1 MLTDKTL
8 SPLDTLAHYGIKG
21 MQWGVRRGAK
31 KSGVGRIRGAASQA
45 LFDAARRRRSAAS
58 SVGKNLAYN
67 AAAGRIRTRSGNLN
81 TAKNQE
87 ASARRILAGKTTT
100 KDLIRAYGNIH
111 IVDLVV
117 TTTPR
122 TQNNR

>member
-1 MLTDKTL
+1 MLTEKPNT
-8 SPLDTLAHYGIKG
+8 PEEALAHFGIKG
-21 MQWGVRRGAK
+21 MQWGVRSGKK

-45 LFDAARRRRSAAS
+45 LFDEARRRRSAS
-58 SVGKNLAYN
+58 SSTGKNLAYN
-67 AAAGRIRTRSGNLN
+67 ASAGRIRRRSGNLN

-100 KDLIRAYGNIH
+100 KDFLRAYGNFR
-111 IVDLVV
+111 VLDLVV
-117 TTTPR
+117 ATTPK

>member
-1 MLTDKTL
+1 MSYENLD
-8 SPLDTLAHYGIKG
+8 SPLDAMAHFGVKG
-21 MQWGVRRGAK
+21 MQWGVRRGKK

-45 LFDAARRRRSAAS
+45 LFDEARRRRSAAS

-67 AAAGRIRTRSGNLN
+67 TSHARIRRRSGNLN

-87 ASARRILAGKTTT
+87 ASARRILAGRTTT
-100 KDLIRAYGNIH
+100 KDFLRAYGNIS
-111 IVDLVV
+111 VSDLLV